1 MYNASQ
7 LNALFEHNPMTVAIG
22 KQIAFANKQG
32 DGLMVK
38 WLLDDLDE
46 AVARVMALE
55 ACFELDAA

>member
-32 DGLMVK
+32 DSLMVG
-38 WLLDDLDE
+38 WLSDDMDE
-46 AVARVMALE
+46 AIFLVRFLE
-55 ACFELDAA
+55 GCLELDVA